1 MNPRDILKLNEK
13 KLSCKIVQLYN
24 MASLKTSSATGIF
37 PSSFPDRLDYT
48 SYSYVIDR
56 ATFHTY
62 KSMP

>member
-1 MNPRDILKLNEK
+1 MKK
-13 KLSCKIVQLYN
+13 KLSCKIVPLYN